1 MSTLQ
6 LADSGSIVPTLSTDR
21 SLHFPAQE
29 ILAFRLAEEEY
40 GIPLRCVQE
49 IRSYQAPTRLAGAHA
64 QWLGVIDL
72 RGEVVPL
79 LDLRRRLALAAAE
92 PDSLTVVIVIS
103 LGERR
108 IGVVADQV
116 NDVIALER
124 GQIRAMPALPGV
136 PEQRHMPGMA
146 VVADRR
152 LVLMDIQG
160 LLREEAA
167 PIAPEAEALAA

>member
-6 LADSGSIVPTLSTDR
+6 LADSGTAVPSLSTDR
-21 SLHFPAQE
+21 APQFPAQE
-29 ILAFRLAEEEY
+29 ILAFRLASEEY

-49 IRSYQAPTRLAGAHA
+49 IRSYQKPTHMAGAPA

-92 PDSLTVVIVIS
+92 PNDLTVVIVIS

-108 IGVVADQV
+108 VGVVADQV

-124 GQIRAMPALPGV
+124 QQIRAMPALPGV

-152 LVLMDIQG
+152 LVLMDIQA

-167 PIAPEAEALAA
+167 PPVHEAEAFAA

>member
-6 LADSGSIVPTLSTDR
+6 LADSGSIVPTLSVDR

-49 IRSYQAPTRLAGAHA
+49 IRSYQTPTRLAGAHA

-92 PDSLTVVIVIS
+92 PDSLTVIVIS

-108 IGVVADQV
+108 IGVLADQV

-124 GQIRAMPALPGV
+124 GQIGALPALPGV
-136 PEQRHMPGMA
+136 PEQRYMPGIA

-167 PIAPEAEALAA
+167 PTVPEADALAA